1 MKHEGAFEGSSN
13 ANSGEWNM
21 TPPAGDVEAFGD
33 VGDRGDDEVLE
44 DAGELGDDA
53 GFENWSE
60 SGDDGIFES
69 GDVQGMEAD
78 PGEIEQERKNLFER
92 ITKNAKVR
100 RVFALMLA
108 VTTAVIVAAAARGGR
123 NVVDRPTNSPSY
135 DIETISPTQ
144 PQERNFGDS
153 VDEATPPS
161 PSESETTSPDSPR
174 ELHYSN
180 EIRYYR
186 PDAGGEGGNFGEE
199 VGSEEVAQ
207 VERVKDAIRS
217 DSELARTLEDTYGI
231 TADSLDGAI
240 TAINLDEEPTIELA
254 TPEE

>member
-1 MKHEGAFEGSSN
+1 M
-13 ANSGEWNM
+13 
-21 TPPAGDVEAFGD
+21 D
-33 VGDRGDDEVLE
+33 
-44 DAGELGDDA
+44 
-53 GFENWSE
+53 
-60 SGDDGIFES
+60 
-69 GDVQGMEAD
+69 
-78 PGEIEQERKNLFER
+78 
-92 ITKNAKVR
+92 
-100 RVFALMLA
+100 
-108 VTTAVIVAAAARGGR
+108 
-123 NVVDRPTNSPSY
+123 
-135 DIETISPTQ
+135 SPTQ

-153 VDEATPPS
+153 VDEVAPPS
-161 PSESETTSPDSPR
+161 PSESETTSPDSR

-217 DSELARTLEDTYGI
+217 DSVLARTLEDTYGI